1 MAIVVSI
8 MELRSGSVS
17 GAKDENIAKNV
28 SEMVEDIWDVIEKRV
43 ALFFVEEQKQRK
55 ELINELL

>member
-1 MAIVVSI
+1 
-8 MELRSGSVS
+8 MELRSGSIS
-17 GAKDENIAKNV
+17 GAKVENIAQNV

-43 ALFFVEEQKQRK
+43 AIFFAEEQKQRK